1 MSPELIS
8 ILVLVVVFVIATTRS
23 VNMGALAFAAAFAV
37 GGLVADLDA
46 DGIFA
51 GFPGDLFVVLVGVT
65 YLFAIARANGTTD
78 WLVHAAVRL
87 VRGRVALIPWV
98 MFALTGALT
107 AIGAVSPAAVA
118 IVAPVALSFAARYG
132 ISPLLMGA
140 MVVHGAQAGGF
151 SPISIYGSIVNGIV
165 EREKLPGNEVVL
177 FLASLAA
184 NLVIAAV
191 VFVVCGGLKLWARGA
206 VTDSDSAGADPTPAA
221 GSPAQGAGSPAQGAG
236 SPAQGAGSPAQGAGS
251 PAPAAGSPAPAA
263 GSPAPAASNTAP
275 GAGSPAPAASHAVAA
290 ASSPAPAASNP
301 APAAGS
307 RAAGAAR
314 VGAAA
319 PGTAQLRT
327 HPAPATPT
335 RSPEETRL
343 TPARTATLTSLLAL
357 VVAVLVFDLDA
368 GLTAITLAVLLSTAW
383 PEDSRKATGQI
394 AWPTVLLICGVLTY
408 VGVLDEMGTITWA
421 GEGVGGIGVPL
432 LAAVLLCY
440 IGALVSA
447 FASSVGIMGAL
458 IPLAVPFLERG
469 EIGAIG
475 MIAALAVSATV
486 VDVSPFSTNG
496 ALVLAAAPDVD
507 RERFFRQLM
516 VYGGI
521 VVAVVPAA
529 AWLVMVVPGWG

>member
-37 GGLVADLDA
+37 GELVADLDA

-78 WLVHAAVRL
+78 WLVHASIRL

-118 IVAPVALSFAARYG
+118 IVAPIALSFAARYG

-140 MVVHGAQAGGF
+140 MVVHGAQGGGF
-151 SPISIYGSIVNGIV
+151 SPISIYGTIVNGIV
-165 EREKLPGNEVVL
+165 EREHLPGNAVFL
-177 FLASLAA
+177 FLASLIV
-184 NLVIAAV
+184 NLVIAGV
-191 VFVVCGGLKLWARGA
+191 MFVLFGGLKLWAQGAVPLDEARGA
-206 VTDSDSAGADPTPAA
+206 TGTPDRRD
-221 GSPAQGAGSPAQGAG
+221 
-236 SPAQGAGSPAQGAGS
+236 
-251 PAPAAGSPAPAA
+251 APADGT
-263 GSPAPAASNTAP
+263 GTGTGTAP
-275 GAGSPAPAASHAVAA
+275 TSGTAPSGTARSGTAVAA
-290 ASSPAPAASNP
+290 RPE
-301 APAAGS
+301 
-307 RAAGAAR
+307 
-314 VGAAA
+314 
-319 PGTAQLRT
+319 
-327 HPAPATPT
+327 TPDT
-335 RSPEETRL
+335 TRL
-343 TPARTATLTSLLAL
+343 TPARVATLTALVAL

-368 GLTAITLAVLLSTAW
+368 GLTSITLAVILSAAW
-383 PEDSRKATGQI
+383 PQDSRTAVGQI
-394 AWPTVLLICGVLTY
+394 AWTTVLLICGVLTY
-408 VGVLDEMGTITWA
+408 VGVLDQMGTIKWA

-440 IGALVSA
+440 IGAIVSA

-458 IPLAVPFLERG
+458 IPLAVPFLAQG
-469 EIGAIG
+469 EIGAVG
-475 MIAALAVSATV
+475 MVAALAVSATV

-516 VYGGI
+516 IYGGI
-521 VVAVVPAA
+521 VVAVVPAVV
-529 AWLVMVVPGWG
+529 WLVMVVPGFG

>member
-23 VNMGALAFAAAFAV
+23 VNMGALAFAAAFGV
-37 GGLVADLDA
+37 GTLVADLDA

-118 IVAPVALSFAARYG
+118 IVAPVALSFATRYS
-132 ISPLLMGA
+132 ISPLLMGT

-165 EREKLPGNEVVL
+165 EREKLPGSEIGL
-177 FLASLAA
+177 FLASLVA
-184 NLVIAAV
+184 NLLIAAV
-191 VFVVCGGLKLWARGA
+191 LFAVLGGRKLWARGA
-206 VTDSDSAGADPTPAA
+206 VAPEDGGVPGKGAAAAGTGTGSGADT
-221 GSPAQGAGSPAQGAG
+221 GTGGGG
-236 SPAQGAGSPAQGAGS
+236 TGTGGTGGTGTGTGGT
-251 PAPAAGSPAPAA
+251 APAAVAVRPEQETG
-263 GSPAPAASNTAP
+263 
-275 GAGSPAPAASHAVAA
+275 GAEGTGIRL
-290 ASSPAPAASNP
+290 NP
-301 APAAGS
+301 A
-307 RAAGAAR
+307 RI
-314 VGAAA
+314 
-319 PGTAQLRT
+319 
-327 HPAPATPT
+327 
-335 RSPEETRL
+335 
-343 TPARTATLTSLLAL
+343 ATLAALVAL
-357 VVAVLVFDLDA
+357 VVAVLGFDLDA
-368 GLTAITLAVLLSTAW
+368 GLTAVTLAVVLSTAW
-383 PEDSRKATGQI
+383 PDDSRRAVGEI
-394 AWPTVLLICGVLTY
+394 AWSTVLLICGVLTY
-408 VGVLDEMGTITWA
+408 VGVLEEMGTITWA

-440 IGALVSA
+440 IGAVVSA

-458 IPLAVPFLERG
+458 IPLAVPFLAQG
-469 EIGAIG
+469 EIGAVG
-475 MIAALAVSATV
+475 MVAALAVSATV

-507 RERFFRQLM
+507 RDRFFRQLM
-516 VYGGI
+516 IYGGI
-521 VVAVVPAA
+521 VVAAVPVL
-529 AWLVMVVPGWG
+529 AWLVLVVPGFG

>member
-1 MSPELIS
+1 MSPQLIS

-23 VNMGALAFAAAFAV
+23 VNMGALAFAAAFGV
-37 GGLVADLDA
+37 GTLVADLDA

-118 IVAPVALSFAARYG
+118 IVAPIALSFGTAYG

-165 EREKLPGNEVVL
+165 EREHLPGSEVGL
-177 FLASLAA
+177 FLASLLA

-191 VFVVCGGLKLWARGA
+191 VFVVCGGRKLWARGA
-206 VTDSDSAGADPTPAA
+206 VPAHE
-221 GSPAQGAGSPAQGAG
+221 
-236 SPAQGAGSPAQGAGS
+236 
-251 PAPAAGSPAPAA
+251 
-263 GSPAPAASNTAP
+263 ASGEPDGTGPVDAP
-275 GAGSPAPAASHAVAA
+275 GAGSGGGSATGTAPTGTATAVAA
-290 ASSPAPAASNP
+290 PP
-301 APAAGS
+301 
-307 RAAGAAR
+307 
-314 VGAAA
+314 AA
-319 PGTAQLRT
+319 PGTA
-327 HPAPATPT
+327 
-335 RSPEETRL
+335 
-343 TPARTATLTSLLAL
+343 PARLNPARIATLTALVAL
-357 VVAVLVFDLDA
+357 VVAVLGFDLDA
-368 GLTAITLAVLLSTAW
+368 GLTAVTLAVFLSTAW
-383 PEDSRKATGQI
+383 PEDSRRAVGQI
-394 AWPTVLLICGVLTY
+394 AWSTVLLICGVLTY
-408 VGVLDEMGTITWA
+408 VGVLQEMGTITWA

-458 IPLAVPFLERG
+458 IPLAVPFLAQG
-469 EIGAIG
+469 EIGAAG
-475 MIAALAVSATV
+475 MVAALAVSATV

-496 ALVLAAAPDVD
+496 ALVLAAAPEAD

-521 VVAVVPAA
+521 VVAAVPAL
-529 AWLVMVVPGWG
+529 AWLVLVVPGFG

>member
-1 MSPELIS
+1 MSPELVS
-8 ILVLVVVFVIATTRS
+8 ILVLAVVFVIATTRS
-23 VNMGALAFAAAFAV
+23 VNMGALAFAAAFGV
-37 GGLVADLDA
+37 GTLVADLDA
-46 DGIFA
+46 DGVFA

-118 IVAPVALSFAARYG
+118 IVAPIALSFAARYR

-165 EREKLPGNEVVL
+165 EREKLPGSEITL
-177 FLASLAA
+177 FLASLLV
-184 NLVIAAV
+184 NLAIAAV
-191 VFVVCGGLKLWARGA
+191 VFVVCGGPRLWRQGA
-206 VTDSDSAGADPTPAA
+206 VTEGGDSGSTDASGITGGSRKGSGGGTRTAPAPTAVATRPD
-221 GSPAQGAGSPAQGAG
+221 
-236 SPAQGAGSPAQGAGS
+236 
-251 PAPAAGSPAPAA
+251 APAAVAL
-263 GSPAPAASNTAP
+263 TAP
-275 GAGSPAPAASHAVAA
+275 V
-290 ASSPAPAASNP
+290 
-301 APAAGS
+301 
-307 RAAGAAR
+307 
-314 VGAAA
+314 
-319 PGTAQLRT
+319 L
-327 HPAPATPT
+327 
-335 RSPEETRL
+335 
-343 TPARTATLTSLLAL
+343 ATLVSLAAL
-357 VVAVLVFDLDA
+357 VVAVLGFDLDA
-368 GLTAITLAVLLSTAW
+368 GLTAITLAVVLSTAW
-383 PEDSRKATGQI
+383 PDDSRRAVSEI

-440 IGALVSA
+440 IGAIVSA

-458 IPLAVPFLERG
+458 IPLAVPFLAQG
-469 EIGAIG
+469 EIGAVG
-475 MIAALAVSATV
+475 MVAALAVSATV

-516 VYGGI
+516 AYGGI
-521 VVAVVPAA
+521 VVAAVPAVV
-529 AWLVMVVPGWG
+529 WLVMVVPGWG

>member
-1 MSPELIS
+1 MSPELLS
-8 ILVLVVVFVIATTRS
+8 VLVLAVVFVIATTRS
-23 VNMGALAFAAAFAV
+23 VNMGALAFAAAFGV
-37 GGLVADLDA
+37 GTLVADLDA
-46 DGIFA
+46 DGVFA

-65 YLFAIARANGTTD
+65 YLFALARANGTTD
-78 WLVHAAVRL
+78 WLVHAAVRA

-118 IVAPVALSFAARYG
+118 IVAPIALSFASRYG

-165 EREKLPGNEVVL
+165 EREKLPGSEITL
-177 FLASLAA
+177 FLASLLA

-191 VFVVCGGLKLWARGA
+191 VFAVCGGPKLWRQGA
-206 VTDSDSAGADPTPAA
+206 VVETGTAAAKGDAGTDSDS
-221 GSPAQGAGSPAQGAG
+221 GSGAGGSGTGGAG
-236 SPAQGAGSPAQGAGS
+236 TRT
-251 PAPAAGSPAPAA
+251 APAATVTRTDAVPAA
-263 GSPAPAASNTAP
+263 VPLTAP
-275 GAGSPAPAASHAVAA
+275 V
-290 ASSPAPAASNP
+290 
-301 APAAGS
+301 
-307 RAAGAAR
+307 
-314 VGAAA
+314 V
-319 PGTAQLRT
+319 
-327 HPAPATPT
+327 
-335 RSPEETRL
+335 
-343 TPARTATLTSLLAL
+343 ATLVCLVAL
-357 VVAVLVFDLDA
+357 VVAVLGFDLDA
-368 GLTAITLAVLLSTAW
+368 GLTAITLAVVLSTVW
-383 PEDSRKATGQI
+383 PDDSRRAVTEI

-440 IGALVSA
+440 IGAIVSA

-458 IPLAVPFLERG
+458 IPLAVPFLAQG
-469 EIGAIG
+469 EIGAVG
-475 MIAALAVSATV
+475 MVAALAVSATV

-516 VYGGI
+516 AYGGI
-521 VVAVVPAA
+521 VVAAVPAVV
-529 AWLVMVVPGWG
+529 WLVMVAPGWG

>member
-1 MSPELIS
+1 MSAELIS

-23 VNMGALAFAAAFAV
+23 INMGALAFAAAFAV
-37 GGLVADLDA
+37 GELVADLDA

-78 WLVHAAVRL
+78 WLVHASIRL
-87 VRGRVALIPWV
+87 VRGRIALIPWV
-98 MFALTGALT
+98 MFVITGALT

-118 IVAPVALSFAARYG
+118 IVAPIALSFATRYG

-140 MVVHGAQAGGF
+140 MVVHGAQGGGF
-151 SPISIYGSIVNGIV
+151 SPISIYGSIVNGIM
-165 EREKLPGNEVVL
+165 ERENLPGNEVVL
-177 FLASLAA
+177 FLASLVV
-184 NLVIAAV
+184 NLIIAGI
-191 VFVVCGGLKLWARGA
+191 VFVLFGGLKLGGR
-206 VTDSDSAGADPTPAA
+206 SEEA
-221 GSPAQGAGSPAQGAG
+221 GSGEAKPRPEEAKSAE
-236 SPAQGAGSPAQGAGS
+236 
-251 PAPAAGSPAPAA
+251 
-263 GSPAPAASNTAP
+263 NE
-275 GAGSPAPAASHAVAA
+275 
-290 ASSPAPAASNP
+290 
-301 APAAGS
+301 AGS
-307 RAAGAAR
+307 R
-314 VGAAA
+314 
-319 PGTAQLRT
+319 LD
-327 HPAPATPT
+327 PAKI
-335 RSPEETRL
+335 
-343 TPARTATLTSLLAL
+343 ATLGALLAL
-357 VVAVLVFDLDA
+357 VVAVLALDLDA
-368 GLTAITLAVLLSTAW
+368 GLSAITLAVLLSAFW
-383 PEDSRKATGQI
+383 PDVSRKAVGEI

-408 VGVLDEMGTITWA
+408 VGVLEEMGTIKWA
-421 GEGVGGIGVPL
+421 GEGVSDIGVPL

-458 IPLAVPFLERG
+458 IPLAVPFLAQG
-469 EIGAIG
+469 EIGAVG

-529 AWLVMVVPGWG
+529 VWLVFVVPGFG

>member
-1 MSPELIS
+1 MSPELVS

-23 VNMGALAFAAAFAV
+23 VNMGALAFAAAFGV
-37 GGLVADLDA
+37 GELVADLDA

-78 WLVHAAVRL
+78 WLVHAAIRL

-98 MFALTGALT
+98 MFALTGTLT

-118 IVAPVALSFAARYG
+118 IVAPIALSFATRYR

-151 SPISIYGSIVNGIV
+151 SPISIYGTIVNGIV
-165 EREKLPGNEVVL
+165 EREHLPGNEIAL
-177 FLASLAA
+177 FLASLFA
-184 NLVIAAV
+184 NLAIAAV
-191 VFVVCGGLKLWARGA
+191 VFVVFGGRALWARGA
-206 VTDSDSAGADPTPAA
+206 VAADEAFDTGDAAEKETAGAPGDAPDPA
-221 GSPAQGAGSPAQGAG
+221 
-236 SPAQGAGSPAQGAGS
+236 
-251 PAPAAGSPAPAA
+251 
-263 GSPAPAASNTAP
+263 
-275 GAGSPAPAASHAVAA
+275 
-290 ASSPAPAASNP
+290 
-301 APAAGS
+301 
-307 RAAGAAR
+307 
-314 VGAAA
+314 
-319 PGTAQLRT
+319 
-327 HPAPATPT
+327 
-335 RSPEETRL
+335 RL
-343 TPARTATLTSLLAL
+343 TPARIATLAALVAL

-368 GLTAITLAVLLSTAW
+368 GLTAISLAVVLSAAW
-383 PEDSRKATGQI
+383 PDDSRAAVGQI
-394 AWPTVLLICGVLTY
+394 AWSTVLLICGVLTY
-408 VGVLDEMGTITWA
+408 VGVLDQMGTIKWA

-458 IPLAVPFLERG
+458 IPLAVPFLAQG
-469 EIGAIG
+469 EIGAVG
-475 MIAALAVSATV
+475 MVAALAVSATV

-521 VVAVVPAA
+521 VVAVVPAV

>member
-1 MSPELIS
+1 MSPELLS
-8 ILVLVVVFVIATTRS
+8 ILVLAVVFVIATTRS
-23 VNMGALAFAAAFAV
+23 INMGALAFAAAFGV
-37 GGLVADLDA
+37 GTLVADLDA

-65 YLFAIARANGTTD
+65 YLFAVARANGTTD
-78 WLVHAAVRL
+78 WLVHAAVRM
-87 VRGRVALIPWV
+87 VQGRVALIPWV

-118 IVAPVALSFAARYG
+118 IVAPVALSFAARYS
-132 ISPLLMGA
+132 ISPLLMGV

-165 EREKLPGNEVVL
+165 EREKLPGSEITL
-177 FLASLAA
+177 FLASLVV
-184 NLVIAAV
+184 NLVIAAI
-191 VFVVCGGLKLWARGA
+191 VFTVCGGPKLWRQGSVEALEPGDRPEPGGTGKATGPGDQPQPGGA
-206 VTDSDSAGADPTPAA
+206 GTAPDSGTTLTRPAPTPTDLAA
-221 GSPAQGAGSPAQGAG
+221 
-236 SPAQGAGSPAQGAGS
+236 
-251 PAPAAGSPAPAA
+251 
-263 GSPAPAASNTAP
+263 
-275 GAGSPAPAASHAVAA
+275 
-290 ASSPAPAASNP
+290 
-301 APAAGS
+301 
-307 RAAGAAR
+307 
-314 VGAAA
+314 
-319 PGTAQLRT
+319 
-327 HPAPATPT
+327 
-335 RSPEETRL
+335 TRL
-343 TPARTATLTSLLAL
+343 TPARTATLVCLVAL

-368 GLTAITLAVLLSTAW
+368 GLTAITLAVVLSAVW
-383 PEDSRKATGQI
+383 PDDGKRAVGEI

-440 IGALVSA
+440 IGAIVSA

-458 IPLAVPFLERG
+458 IPLAVPFLAQG

-475 MIAALAVSATV
+475 MVAALAVSATV

-507 RERFFRQLM
+507 RERFFRRLM

-521 VVAVVPAA
+521 VVAVVPAVV
-529 AWLVMVVPGWG
+529 WLAMVVPGWG

>member
-1 MSPELIS
+1 MSPELVS

-23 VNMGALAFAAAFAV
+23 VNMGALAFAAAFGV
-37 GGLVADLDA
+37 GTLVADLDA

-118 IVAPVALSFAARYG
+118 IVAPIALSFATRYA
-132 ISPLLMGA
+132 ISPLLMGT

-165 EREKLPGNEVVL
+165 EREGLPGSEVGL
-177 FLASLAA
+177 FLASLIA
-184 NLVIAAV
+184 NLLIASVLFAV
-191 VFVVCGGLKLWARGA
+191 LGGRKLWARGSVPVDGDGPAEATGTGAGGAAEKGPGKGTDTGTGTAGTAPTA
-206 VTDSDSAGADPTPAA
+206 VAVRPDQDSDGTGGA
-221 GSPAQGAGSPAQGAG
+221 
-236 SPAQGAGSPAQGAGS
+236 
-251 PAPAAGSPAPAA
+251 
-263 GSPAPAASNTAP
+263 
-275 GAGSPAPAASHAVAA
+275 
-290 ASSPAPAASNP
+290 
-301 APAAGS
+301 
-307 RAAGAAR
+307 
-314 VGAAA
+314 
-319 PGTAQLRT
+319 
-327 HPAPATPT
+327 
-335 RSPEETRL
+335 TRL
-343 TPARTATLTSLLAL
+343 TPARIATLVALVAL
-357 VVAVLVFDLDA
+357 VVAVLGFDLDA
-368 GLTAITLAVLLSTAW
+368 GLTAVSLAVVLSTAW
-383 PEDSRKATGQI
+383 PDDSRRAVGEI
-394 AWPTVLLICGVLTY
+394 AWSTVLLICGVLTY
-408 VGVLDEMGTITWA
+408 VGVLEEMGTITWA

-440 IGALVSA
+440 IGAIVSA

-458 IPLAVPFLERG
+458 IPLAVPFLAQG
-469 EIGAIG
+469 EIGAVG
-475 MIAALAVSATV
+475 MVAALAVSATV

-521 VVAVVPAA
+521 VVAAVPAL
-529 AWLVMVVPGWG
+529 AWLVLVVPGFG

>member
-1 MSPELIS
+1 MSPELLS

-23 VNMGALAFAAAFAV
+23 VNMGALAFAAAFGV

-118 IVAPVALSFAARYG
+118 IVAPIALSFAARYG

-165 EREKLPGNEVVL
+165 EREKLPGNELVL

-184 NLVIAAV
+184 NVVIAGV
-191 VFVVCGGLKLWARGA
+191 VYVVCGGLRLWKRGA
-206 VTDSDSAGADPTPAA
+206 VDGPVGPVDESSDKSGDVPSDVPGDVPDGERAAA
-221 GSPAQGAGSPAQGAG
+221 GG
-236 SPAQGAGSPAQGAGS
+236 
-251 PAPAAGSPAPAA
+251 
-263 GSPAPAASNTAP
+263 N
-275 GAGSPAPAASHAVAA
+275 AVAA
-290 ASSPAPAASNP
+290 
-301 APAAGS
+301 
-307 RAAGAAR
+307 
-314 VGAAA
+314 
-319 PGTAQLRT
+319 
-327 HPAPATPT
+327 
-335 RSPEETRL
+335 TRL
-343 TPARTATLTSLLAL
+343 TPARVATLVSLLAL
-357 VVAVLVFDLDA
+357 VLAVLVLDLDA
-368 GLTAITLAVLLSTAW
+368 GLTAITLAVVLSTLW
-383 PEDSRKATGQI
+383 PDDSRKATGQI

-475 MIAALAVSATV
+475 MVAALAVSATV

>member
-8 ILVLVVVFVIATTRS
+8 ILVLAVVFVIATTRS
-23 VNMGALAFAAAFAV
+23 INMGALAFAAAFAV
-37 GGLVADLDA
+37 GTLVADLDA

-78 WLVHAAVRL
+78 WLVHASIRL

-118 IVAPVALSFAARYG
+118 IVAPIALSFAVRYG

-165 EREKLPGNEVVL
+165 EREKLPGNEVAL
-177 FLASLAA
+177 FLASLVA
-184 NLVIAAV
+184 NLVIAGV
-191 VFVVCGGLKLWARGA
+191 VFVLFGGLKLWRQGA
-206 VTDSDSAGADPTPAA
+206 VTPTDGTTSTGKQPPA
-221 GSPAQGAGSPAQGAG
+221 GSS
-236 SPAQGAGSPAQGAGS
+236 
-251 PAPAAGSPAPAA
+251 
-263 GSPAPAASNTAP
+263 T
-275 GAGSPAPAASHAVAA
+275 
-290 ASSPAPAASNP
+290 
-301 APAAGS
+301 
-307 RAAGAAR
+307 
-314 VGAAA
+314 
-319 PGTAQLRT
+319 GTGT
-327 HPAPATPT
+327 
-335 RSPEETRL
+335 S
-343 TPARTATLTSLLAL
+343 PARTATLVSLVAL
-357 VVAVLVFDLDA
+357 VVAVLAFDLDA
-368 GLTAITLAVLLSTAW
+368 GLTAITLAVVLSTAW
-383 PEDSRKATGQI
+383 PEDSRAAVGQI

-432 LAAVLLCY
+432 LAALLLCY
-440 IGALVSA
+440 IGAIVSA

-458 IPLAVPFLERG
+458 IPLAVPFLAQG
-469 EIGAIG
+469 EIGAVG
-475 MIAALAVSATV
+475 MVAALAVSATV

-521 VVAVVPAA
+521 VVAAVPAVV
-529 AWLVMVVPGWG
+529 WLVLVVPGFG

>member
-1 MSPELIS
+1 MPRASRDPGTGAPAMSAELIS

-23 VNMGALAFAAAFAV
+23 INMGALAFAAAFGV
-37 GGLVADLDA
+37 GELVADLDA

-78 WLVHAAVRL
+78 WLVHASIRL
-87 VRGRVALIPWV
+87 VRGRIALIPWV
-98 MFALTGALT
+98 MFAITGALT

-118 IVAPVALSFAARYG
+118 IVAPIALSFAAQYG

-140 MVVHGAQAGGF
+140 MVVHGAQGGGF

-165 EREKLPGNEVVL
+165 EREKLPGSELTL
-177 FLASLAA
+177 FLASLVA
-184 NLVIAAV
+184 NLLIAGI
-191 VFVVCGGLKLWARGA
+191 VFVLCGGLKLSSNQRGQA
-206 VTDSDSAGADPTPAA
+206 DGETRTKAKETDREEKETDGER
-221 GSPAQGAGSPAQGAG
+221 GSS
-236 SPAQGAGSPAQGAGS
+236 
-251 PAPAAGSPAPAA
+251 
-263 GSPAPAASNTAP
+263 
-275 GAGSPAPAASHAVAA
+275 
-290 ASSPAPAASNP
+290 
-301 APAAGS
+301 
-307 RAAGAAR
+307 
-314 VGAAA
+314 
-319 PGTAQLRT
+319 
-327 HPAPATPT
+327 
-335 RSPEETRL
+335 RL
-343 TPARTATLTSLLAL
+343 TPARIATLAALVVL

-368 GLTAITLAVLLSTAW
+368 GLTSVTLAVFLSAFW
-383 PEDSRKATGQI
+383 PDTSRKAVGEI

-408 VGVLDEMGTITWA
+408 VGVLEEMGTIDYA
-421 GEGVGGIGVPL
+421 GNAVGGIGIPL

-440 IGALVSA
+440 IGAIISA

-458 IPLAVPFLERG
+458 IPLAVPFLAQG

-475 MIAALAVSATV
+475 MVAALAISATV

-529 AWLVMVVPGWG
+529 AWLLLVVPGFG

>member
-1 MSPELIS
+1 MSPELLS
-8 ILVLVVVFVIATTRS
+8 TLVLVVVFVIATTRS
-23 VNMGALAFAAAFAV
+23 VNMGALAFAAAFGV
-37 GGLVADLDA
+37 GTLVADLDA

-118 IVAPVALSFAARYG
+118 IVAPIALSFATRYA
-132 ISPLLMGA
+132 ISPLLMGT

-165 EREKLPGNEVVL
+165 EREHLPGSEVTL
-177 FLASLAA
+177 FLASLIA
-184 NLVIAAV
+184 NLVIAGVLFAV
-191 VFVVCGGLKLWARGA
+191 LGGRKLWARGA
-206 VTDSDSAGADPTPAA
+206 VTAEADGTGTAA
-221 GSPAQGAGSPAQGAG
+221 GTGTGRNTGAGTEPGAG
-236 SPAQGAGSPAQGAGS
+236 TGGTTPT
-251 PAPAAGSPAPAA
+251 APAAPAA
-263 GSPAPAASNTAP
+263 PT
-275 GAGSPAPAASHAVAA
+275 AVAA
-290 ASSPAPAASNP
+290 RPAPDTHAT
-301 APAAGS
+301 
-307 RAAGAAR
+307 GA
-314 VGAAA
+314 
-319 PGTAQLRT
+319 
-327 HPAPATPT
+327 
-335 RSPEETRL
+335 TRL
-343 TPARTATLTSLLAL
+343 TPARIATLTALVAL
-357 VVAVLVFDLDA
+357 VVAVLGFDLDA
-368 GLTAITLAVLLSTAW
+368 GLTAVTLAVVLSTAW
-383 PEDSRKATGQI
+383 PDDSRRAVGEI
-394 AWPTVLLICGVLTY
+394 AWSTVLLICGVLTY
-408 VGVLDEMGTITWA
+408 VGVLEELGTITWA

-440 IGALVSA
+440 IGAVVSA

-458 IPLAVPFLERG
+458 IPLAVPFLAQG
-469 EIGAIG
+469 EIGAVG
-475 MIAALAVSATV
+475 MVAALAVSATV

-521 VVAVVPAA
+521 VVTAVPALV
-529 AWLVMVVPGWG
+529 WLVLVVPGFG

>member
-23 VNMGALAFAAAFAV
+23 VNMGALAFAAAFGV
-37 GGLVADLDA
+37 GTLVADLDA

-118 IVAPVALSFAARYG
+118 IVAPVALSFATRYS
-132 ISPLLMGA
+132 ISPLLMGT

-165 EREKLPGNEVVL
+165 EREKLPGSEIGL
-177 FLASLAA
+177 FLASLVA
-184 NLVIAAV
+184 NLLIAAV
-191 VFVVCGGLKLWARGA
+191 LFAVLGGRKLWARGA
-206 VTDSDSAGADPTPAA
+206 VAPEDGGTPGKGGGTKTNDTGTGPGSSAGDGT
-221 GSPAQGAGSPAQGAG
+221 
-236 SPAQGAGSPAQGAGS
+236 
-251 PAPAAGSPAPAA
+251 APAAV
-263 GSPAPAASNTAP
+263 
-275 GAGSPAPAASHAVAA
+275 AVR
-290 ASSPAPAASNP
+290 PDQDTGGGEGTGIRLNP
-301 APAAGS
+301 A
-307 RAAGAAR
+307 R
-314 VGAAA
+314 V
-319 PGTAQLRT
+319 
-327 HPAPATPT
+327 
-335 RSPEETRL
+335 
-343 TPARTATLTSLLAL
+343 ATLVALVAL
-357 VVAVLVFDLDA
+357 VVAVLGFDLDA
-368 GLTAITLAVLLSTAW
+368 GLTAVTLAVVLSTAW
-383 PEDSRKATGQI
+383 PEDSRRAVGEI
-394 AWPTVLLICGVLTY
+394 AWSTVLLICGVLTY
-408 VGVLDEMGTITWA
+408 VGVLEEMGTITWA

-440 IGALVSA
+440 IGAVVSA

-458 IPLAVPFLERG
+458 IPLAVPFLAQG
-469 EIGAIG
+469 EIGAVG
-475 MIAALAVSATV
+475 MVAALAVSATV

-507 RERFFRQLM
+507 RDRFFRQLM

-521 VVAVVPAA
+521 VVAAVPAL
-529 AWLVMVVPGWG
+529 AWLVLVVPGFG

>member
-23 VNMGALAFAAAFAV
+23 VNMGALAFAAAFGV
-37 GGLVADLDA
+37 GTLVADLDA

-118 IVAPVALSFAARYG
+118 IVAPVALSFATRYS
-132 ISPLLMGA
+132 ISPLLVGT

-165 EREKLPGNEVVL
+165 EREKLPGSEIGL
-177 FLASLAA
+177 FLASLVA
-184 NLVIAAV
+184 NLLIAAV
-191 VFVVCGGLKLWARGA
+191 LFAVLGGRKLWARGA
-206 VTDSDSAGADPTPAA
+206 VAPEDGGTPGKGGGTETNDTGTGTGNSAGDGT
-221 GSPAQGAGSPAQGAG
+221 
-236 SPAQGAGSPAQGAGS
+236 
-251 PAPAAGSPAPAA
+251 APAAVAVRPDQDTG
-263 GSPAPAASNTAP
+263 
-275 GAGSPAPAASHAVAA
+275 GAEGTGIRL
-290 ASSPAPAASNP
+290 NP
-301 APAAGS
+301 A
-307 RAAGAAR
+307 R
-314 VGAAA
+314 V
-319 PGTAQLRT
+319 
-327 HPAPATPT
+327 
-335 RSPEETRL
+335 
-343 TPARTATLTSLLAL
+343 ATLVALVAL
-357 VVAVLVFDLDA
+357 VVAVLGFDLDA
-368 GLTAITLAVLLSTAW
+368 GLTAVTLAVVLSTAW
-383 PEDSRKATGQI
+383 PEDSRRAVGEI
-394 AWPTVLLICGVLTY
+394 AWSTVLLICGVLTY
-408 VGVLDEMGTITWA
+408 VGVLEEMGTITWA

-440 IGALVSA
+440 IGAVVSA

-458 IPLAVPFLERG
+458 IPLAVPFLAQG
-469 EIGAIG
+469 EIGAVG
-475 MIAALAVSATV
+475 MVAALAVSATV

-507 RERFFRQLM
+507 RDRFFRQLM

-521 VVAVVPAA
+521 VVAAVPAL
-529 AWLVMVVPGWG
+529 AWLVLVVPGFG

>member
-118 IVAPVALSFAARYG
+118 IVAPIALSFAARYG

-191 VFVVCGGLKLWARGA
+191 VFVVCGGLKLWAQGA
-206 VTDSDSAGADPTPAA
+206 VTDSNNDSDSDNGD
-221 GSPAQGAGSPAQGAG
+221 S
-236 SPAQGAGSPAQGAGS
+236 
-251 PAPAAGSPAPAA
+251 APAAGSPGPAE
-263 GSPAPAASNTAP
+263 
-275 GAGSPAPAASHAVAA
+275 
-290 ASSPAPAASNP
+290 
-301 APAAGS
+301 GS
-307 RAAGAAR
+307 RVAGAAR

-335 RSPEETRL
+335 PSPEETRL

-368 GLTAITLAVLLSTAW
+368 GLTAITLAVVLSTAW

-469 EIGAIG
+469 EIGAVG

>member
-1 MSPELIS
+1 MSPELVS

-23 VNMGALAFAAAFAV
+23 VNMGALAFAAAFGV
-37 GGLVADLDA
+37 GTLVADLDA

-118 IVAPVALSFAARYG
+118 IVAPIALSFATRYA
-132 ISPLLMGA
+132 ISPLLMGT

-165 EREKLPGNEVVL
+165 EREGLPGSEVTL
-177 FLASLAA
+177 FLASLIA
-184 NLVIAAV
+184 NLLIAGVLFAL
-191 VFVVCGGLKLWARGA
+191 FGGRKLWARGS
-206 VTDSDSAGADPTPAA
+206 VPTDGATGEGDAGFTDGETPD
-221 GSPAQGAGSPAQGAG
+221 
-236 SPAQGAGSPAQGAGS
+236 
-251 PAPAAGSPAPAA
+251 
-263 GSPAPAASNTAP
+263 
-275 GAGSPAPAASHAVAA
+275 
-290 ASSPAPAASNP
+290 
-301 APAAGS
+301 
-307 RAAGAAR
+307 
-314 VGAAA
+314 
-319 PGTAQLRT
+319 PGTDAT
-327 HPAPATPT
+327 SGTATGTGPVTSGATPATPA
-335 RSPEETRL
+335 SPTAVAVRPGREAGDTGGTGDTGGIIRL
-343 TPARTATLTSLLAL
+343 TPARIATLTALVAL
-357 VVAVLVFDLDA
+357 VVAVLGFDLDA
-368 GLTAITLAVLLSTAW
+368 GLTAVTLAVVLSTAW
-383 PEDSRKATGQI
+383 PDDSRRAVGEI
-394 AWPTVLLICGVLTY
+394 AWSTVLLICGVLTY
-408 VGVLDEMGTITWA
+408 VGVLEEMGTITWA

-440 IGALVSA
+440 IGAVVSA

-458 IPLAVPFLERG
+458 IPLAVPFLAQG
-469 EIGAIG
+469 EIGAVG
-475 MIAALAVSATV
+475 MVAALAVSATV

-521 VVAVVPAA
+521 VVAAVPAL
-529 AWLVMVVPGWG
+529 AWLVLVVPGLG

>member
-8 ILVLVVVFVIATTRS
+8 ILVLAVVFVIATTRS
-23 VNMGALAFAAAFAV
+23 INMGALAFAAAFAV
-37 GGLVADLDA
+37 GTLVAGLDA

-78 WLVHAAVRL
+78 WLVHASIRL

-118 IVAPVALSFAARYG
+118 IVAPIALSFAARYG

-165 EREKLPGNEVVL
+165 EREKLPGNEVAL
-177 FLASLAA
+177 FLASLIA

-191 VFVVCGGLKLWARGA
+191 VFVLFGGLKLWAQGA
-206 VTDSDSAGADPTPAA
+206 VAVTEDEDGTSGGGSAAKANPTMNPAKNPSKNPP
-221 GSPAQGAGSPAQGAG
+221 GGVTGGGTSPA
-236 SPAQGAGSPAQGAGS
+236 
-251 PAPAAGSPAPAA
+251 
-263 GSPAPAASNTAP
+263 
-275 GAGSPAPAASHAVAA
+275 
-290 ASSPAPAASNP
+290 
-301 APAAGS
+301 
-307 RAAGAAR
+307 
-314 VGAAA
+314 
-319 PGTAQLRT
+319 GTAATGTTTGTATTVAVR
-327 HPAPATPT
+327 PEAPTAAH
-335 RSPEETRL
+335 L
-343 TPARTATLTSLLAL
+343 TPARVATLLSLVAL
-357 VVAVLVFDLDA
+357 VVAVLAFDLDA
-368 GLTAITLAVLLSTAW
+368 GLTAITLAVVLSTAW
-383 PEDSRKATGQI
+383 PADSRTAVGEI

-458 IPLAVPFLERG
+458 IPLAVPFLAQG
-469 EIGAIG
+469 EIGAVG
-475 MIAALAVSATV
+475 MVAALAVSATV

-521 VVAVVPAA
+521 VVAAVPAVV
-529 AWLVMVVPGWG
+529 WLVLVVPGWG

>member
-8 ILVLVVVFVIATTRS
+8 ILVLAVVFVIATTRS
-23 VNMGALAFAAAFAV
+23 INMGALAFAAAFAV
-37 GGLVADLDA
+37 GTLVADLDA

-65 YLFAIARANGTTD
+65 YLFAIARSNGTTD
-78 WLVHAAVRL
+78 WLVHASVRL

-118 IVAPVALSFAARYG
+118 IVAPIALSFAARYG

-140 MVVHGAQAGGF
+140 MVVHGAQGGGF

-165 EREKLPGNEVVL
+165 EREKLPGNEVTL
-177 FLASLAA
+177 FLASLIV

-191 VFVVCGGLKLWARGA
+191 VFVACGGLRLWRQGAMTEADGGALKGRGELRDQPPPTGA
-206 VTDSDSAGADPTPAA
+206 GTTTDPGTHPSPSPSPSPTTTATATREATPAA
-221 GSPAQGAGSPAQGAG
+221 
-236 SPAQGAGSPAQGAGS
+236 
-251 PAPAAGSPAPAA
+251 
-263 GSPAPAASNTAP
+263 T
-275 GAGSPAPAASHAVAA
+275 
-290 ASSPAPAASNP
+290 SSLP
-301 APAAGS
+301 
-307 RAAGAAR
+307 
-314 VGAAA
+314 
-319 PGTAQLRT
+319 
-327 HPAPATPT
+327 
-335 RSPEETRL
+335 L
-343 TPARTATLTSLLAL
+343 TPPRVATLLSLVAL
-357 VVAVLVFDLDA
+357 VVAVLVLDLDA
-368 GLTAITLAVLLSTAW
+368 GLTAITLAVVLSAIW
-383 PEDSRKATGQI
+383 PDDSRKAVGEI

-421 GEGVGGIGVPL
+421 GEGVGNIGVPL

-440 IGALVSA
+440 IGAIVSA

-458 IPLAVPFLERG
+458 IPLAVPFLAQG
-469 EIGAIG
+469 EIGAVG
-475 MIAALAVSATV
+475 MVAALAVSATV

-521 VVAVVPAA
+521 VVAVVPAVV
-529 AWLVMVVPGWG
+529 WLLMVVPGWG

>member
-23 VNMGALAFAAAFAV
+23 VNMGALAFAAAFGV
-37 GGLVADLDA
+37 GTLVADLDA

-118 IVAPVALSFAARYG
+118 IVAPIALSFATRYS
-132 ISPLLMGA
+132 ISPLLMGT

-165 EREKLPGNEVVL
+165 EREKLPGSEIGL
-177 FLASLAA
+177 FLASLVA
-184 NLVIAAV
+184 NLLIAAV
-191 VFVVCGGLKLWARGA
+191 LFAVLGGRKLWARGA
-206 VTDSDSAGADPTPAA
+206 AAPEDGGVPGKGGTGSTGTGADANA
-221 GSPAQGAGSPAQGAG
+221 GTGAGTGG
-236 SPAQGAGSPAQGAGS
+236 T
-251 PAPAAGSPAPAA
+251 APAAV
-263 GSPAPAASNTAP
+263 
-275 GAGSPAPAASHAVAA
+275 AVR
-290 ASSPAPAASNP
+290 PDQETGGPE
-301 APAAGS
+301 
-307 RAAGAAR
+307 
-314 VGAAA
+314 
-319 PGTAQLRT
+319 GTGI
-327 HPAPATPT
+327 
-335 RSPEETRL
+335 RL
-343 TPARTATLTSLLAL
+343 TPARIATLAALVAL
-357 VVAVLVFDLDA
+357 VVAVLGFDLDA
-368 GLTAITLAVLLSTAW
+368 GLTAVTLAVVLSTAW
-383 PEDSRKATGQI
+383 PDDSRRAVGEI
-394 AWPTVLLICGVLTY
+394 AWSTVLLICGVLTY
-408 VGVLDEMGTITWA
+408 VGVLEEMGTITWA

-440 IGALVSA
+440 IGAIVSA

-458 IPLAVPFLERG
+458 IPLAVPFLAQG
-469 EIGAIG
+469 EIGAVG
-475 MIAALAVSATV
+475 MVAALAVSATV

-507 RERFFRQLM
+507 RDRFFRQLM
-516 VYGGI
+516 IYGGI
-521 VVAVVPAA
+521 VVAAVPVL
-529 AWLVMVVPGWG
+529 AWLVLVVPGFG

>member
-8 ILVLVVVFVIATTRS
+8 ILVLAVVFVIATTRS

-37 GGLVADLDA
+37 GELVADLDA

-78 WLVHAAVRL
+78 WLVHASIRL

-98 MFALTGALT
+98 MFFLTGALT

-118 IVAPVALSFAARYG
+118 IVAPIALSFAARYG

-140 MVVHGAQAGGF
+140 MVVHGAQGGGF
-151 SPISIYGSIVNGIV
+151 SPISIYGTIVNGIV
-165 EREKLPGNEVVL
+165 ERENLPGNELAL
-177 FLASLAA
+177 FLTSLLA
-184 NLVIAAV
+184 NIVIAGV
-191 VFVVCGGLKLWARGA
+191 VFVLFGGLKLSTAA
-206 VTDSDSAGADPTPAA
+206 SLSAA
-221 GSPAQGAGSPAQGAG
+221 GHRA
-236 SPAQGAGSPAQGAGS
+236 
-251 PAPAAGSPAPAA
+251 
-263 GSPAPAASNTAP
+263 
-275 GAGSPAPAASHAVAA
+275 AVAA
-290 ASSPAPAASNP
+290 P
-301 APAAGS
+301 
-307 RAAGAAR
+307 

-319 PGTAQLRT
+319 PRTAEQRAQPPADTTPGHPEATGTPLPET
-327 HPAPATPT
+327 TPT
-335 RSPEETRL
+335 L
-343 TPARTATLTSLLAL
+343 TPARIATLTTLAAL
-357 VVAVLVFDLDA
+357 VIAVLAFDLDA
-368 GLTAITLAVLLSTAW
+368 GLTAITLAALLSALW
-383 PEDSRKATGQI
+383 PDDSRKAVTQI

-421 GEGVGGIGVPL
+421 GEGVSDIGIPL

-440 IGALVSA
+440 IGAIVSA

-458 IPLAVPFLERG
+458 IPLAVPFLAQG
-469 EIGAIG
+469 EIGAVG

-516 VYGGI
+516 IYGGI
-521 VVAVVPAA
+521 VVAVVPAVV
-529 AWLVMVVPGWG
+529 WLVLVVPGFG

>member
-1 MSPELIS
+1 MSPELVS
-8 ILVLVVVFVIATTRS
+8 ILVLVVVFVLATTRS
-23 VNMGALAFAAAFAV
+23 VNMGALAFAAAFGV
-37 GGLVADLDA
+37 GTLVADLDA

-65 YLFAIARANGTTD
+65 YLFALARANGTTD

-118 IVAPVALSFAARYG
+118 IVAPVALSFATRYG

-165 EREKLPGNEVVL
+165 EREKLPGSEIGL
-177 FLASLAA
+177 FLASLVA

-191 VFVVCGGLKLWARGA
+191 VFAVFRRRGRA
-206 VTDSDSAGADPTPAA
+206 VAVDGDV
-221 GSPAQGAGSPAQGAG
+221 
-236 SPAQGAGSPAQGAGS
+236 
-251 PAPAAGSPAPAA
+251 
-263 GSPAPAASNTAP
+263 P
-275 GAGSPAPAASHAVAA
+275 GAGDDGPV
-290 ASSPAPAASNP
+290 
-301 APAAGS
+301 
-307 RAAGAAR
+307 
-314 VGAAA
+314 
-319 PGTAQLRT
+319 
-327 HPAPATPT
+327 
-335 RSPEETRL
+335 RL
-343 TPARTATLTSLLAL
+343 SPARTATLVALVAL
-357 VVAVLVFDLDA
+357 VVAVLGFDLDA
-368 GLTAITLAVLLSTAW
+368 GLTAVTLAVLLSTVW
-383 PEDSRKATGQI
+383 PDDSRRAVNEI
-394 AWPTVLLICGVLTY
+394 AWSTVLLICGVLTY
-408 VGVLDEMGTITWA
+408 VGVLQEMGTITWA

-458 IPLAVPFLERG
+458 IPLAVPFLAQG
-469 EIGAIG
+469 EIGAAG
-475 MIAALAVSATV
+475 MVAALAVSATV

-507 RERFFRQLM
+507 RDRFFRQLM
-516 VYGGI
+516 VYGGV
-521 VVAVVPAA
+521 VVAVVPAL
-529 AWLVMVVPGWG
+529 AWLVLVVPDS